1 MDPLE
6 ALGLLEADPARL
18 GGSDEAHRAN
28 KKYAPLVDPFP
39 LYALQFVRQGF
50 RSGIARKGGKGG
62 RAYRRAVVK
71 LDDVRRSGGA
81 DLADPLQIDD
91 PIDECGVGPGL
102 GDAVGLLERAAPG
115 GPVRMNRFIQNRSI
129 SPPSGSFRNFRKR
142 YANLP

>member
-39 LYALQFVRQGF
+39 LDALQFVRQGF
-50 RSGIARKGGKGG
+50 RCGIAQKGVKGG
-62 RAYRRAVVK
+62 RAYRRAVVE
-71 LDDVRRSGGA
+71 LDDVQR
-81 DLADPLQIDD
+81 
-91 PIDECGVGPGL
+91 VGPGL

>member
-39 LYALQFVRQGF
+39 LDALQFVRQGF
-50 RSGIARKGGKGG
+50 RSGIAQKGGKGG
-62 RAYRRAVVK
+62 RAYRRAVVE
-71 LDDVRRSGGA
+71 LDDLQRSGGA
-81 DLADPLQIDD
+81 VAASSTTPN
-91 PIDECGVGPGL
+91 PSRSNWRRT
-102 GDAVGLLERAAPG
+102 AVFPAPG
-115 GPVRMNRFIQNRSI
+115 VPVRMNRFIQNRSI
-129 SPPSGSFRNFRKR
+129 SSPSGSFRNFRKR

>member
-6 ALGLLEADPARL
+6 ALGLLEADLARL

-39 LYALQFVRQGF
+39 LDALQFVRQGF
-50 RSGIARKGGKGG
+50 RCGIAQKGGKGG
-62 RAYRRAVVK
+62 RAYRRAVVE
-71 LDDVRRSGGA
+71 LDDVQR
-81 DLADPLQIDD
+81 
-91 PIDECGVGPGL
+91 VGPGL